1 MEVGWGGPGGSLDG
15 SRASL
20 GVLGVTEGGYGSPEW
35 SFVGGGGPGGLMGSA
50 NSWQE
55 EEGISGS

>member
-35 SFVGGGGPGGLMGSA
+35 RFVGGVLGV
-50 NSWQE
+50 
-55 EEGISGS
+55 